1 MISKKSVLL
10 IGAILC
16 ALAVAIGAFGAH
28 GLSEVLERNER
39 VDTFL
44 LANRYQFYHG
54 LSLLFIG
61 ARYEFTV
68 TLEKI
73 MALTLFLGVLF
84 FSGSLYCLAIT
95 DIRWLG
101 AIAPIGG
108 SLLLIGWTSLVVTIA
123 RNR

>member
-1 MISKKSVLL
+1 MLSKNSVLL

-28 GLSEVLERNER
+28 GLSAILEHNDR

-61 ARYEFTV
+61 ARYEFSV
-68 TLEKI
+68 TLEKV
-73 MALTLFLGVLF
+73 MALALFLGVLI
-84 FSGSLYCLAIT
+84 FSGSLYCLATT
-95 DIRWLG
+95 DIRWFG

-108 SLLLIGWTSLVVTIA
+108 TLLLIGWTSLVVTIA